1 MKSSHLIG
9 STIDRPE
16 PRAQVASM
24 RLLVRFLAALC
35 LLWPAL
41 AAAEVQPHRAKY
53 ALRLGTAVNA
63 PQIGTAVQDLSL
75 DCAGWHLKRDI
86 NTEIAL
92 TSSWRLSVASKLD
105 AEEPRGGNGLRYRIL
120 QNQNGDEREIRGRVQ
135 RASGELRAEVLY
147 PNTAPLQFVLPPP
160 TLMPV
165 RAINHMIERLRSG
178 AGAFPAL
185 AFDAEVIG
193 DAFLVDVNQ
202 LDPGVV
208 RGSPP
213 SDPPV
218 AVPGKSWPVSMTF
231 TRGREQ
237 QQRPLFTVSAQV
249 FDSGVLDHLTVET
262 GLMIITADLQSLEMR
277 APPVCPRS

>member
-1 MKSSHLIG
+1 
-9 STIDRPE
+9 
-16 PRAQVASM
+16 M

-41 AAAEVQPHRAKY
+41 ASAEVQPHRAKY
-53 ALRLGTAVNA
+53 VLRLGTAVNA

-75 DCAGWHLKRDI
+75 DCAGWRLKRDI
-86 NTEIAL
+86 TTEIAL

-105 AEEPRGGNGLRYRIL
+105 AEEPRGGNSLRYRMV

-135 RASGELRAEVLY
+135 RASGELRAEILY

-165 RAINHMIERLRSG
+165 TAINHMIERLRSG

-202 LDPGVV
+202 LDPGAL
-208 RGSPP
+208 RGPPP

-262 GLMIITADLQSLEMR
+262 GLVIITADLQSLEMR
-277 APPVCPRS
+277 PPPVCPRS